1 MSGLLNKDKVFIFSS
16 AFLVL
21 VGILSIIDV
30 FMDKNDQL
38 SNAHIIGEFFLIF
51 LSFSGSF
58 YFISQASFYRE
69 SSDKLKTQVNSLEKK
84 NSHYKEQVQ
93 LYKNGLSEAI
103 DEEFNLWKLTPS
115 EKEVGIML
123 IKGMSYNEIAEAR
136 GISERT
142 ARNQGSS
149 LLSKAGLKNK
159 SELIAYFLEDLLYP
173 KI

>member
-1 MSGLLNKDKVFIFSS
+1 MSRLLNKDKVFILSS

-21 VGILSIIDV
+21 VGVLSIIDI
-30 FMDKNDQL
+30 FMDKSDQL
-38 SNAHIIGEFFLIF
+38 STVHIVGEFVLIF

-69 SSDKLKTQVNSLEKK
+69 SNVKLKTQVDTLEKK
-84 NSHYKEQVQ
+84 NSHYLEQVQ
-93 LYKNGLSEAI
+93 LYKTGLSEAI

-115 EKEVGIML
+115 EKEIGIML
-123 IKGMSYNEIAEAR
+123 IKGMSYSEISEAR
-136 GISERT
+136 NISERT

-149 LLSKAGLKNK
+149 VLSKAGLKNK

-173 KI
+173 NV

>member
-1 MSGLLNKDKVFIFSS
+1 MSRLLKKDKVFILSS

-30 FMDKNDQL
+30 FMDKSDQL
-38 SNAHIIGEFFLIF
+38 STAHIIGEFFLIF

-69 SSDKLKTQVNSLEKK
+69 STVKLKTQVHTLEKK
-84 NSHYKEQVQ
+84 NSHYLEQVQ
-93 LYKNGLSEAI
+93 LFKTGLSEAI

-123 IKGMSYNEIAEAR
+123 IKGMSYREISEAR
-136 GISERT
+136 NISERT

-173 KI
+173 NV